1 MTFDR
6 DVCTDFARSSALEW
20 LEGNG
25 LGGWASSTVSGAHTR
40 RYHGLLVAATE
51 PPVGRKVL
59 LSRLDETV
67 EANGASVDLGANR
80 FPGAIHPRGFE
91 HLAEFRQGLFP
102 SWEYEIGESRLG
114 KTIAAVHLESDENA
128 MLVLYELEGGNAP
141 IGLTL
146 RPFFAGRDFHSL
158 SHANDSVHREGSF
171 ENGTLR
177 YQSYDGLPAVFV
189 HVPDG
194 TYSASPD
201 WWRRFE
207 YDLERERGLDFEE
220 DLFTPGA
227 ITVTLAPG
235 ARLGILI
242 STAPPEGRDAWALFD
257 AERERRE
264 KWLAPFAKAKPFTR
278 ALALA
283 ADAFLVRRGT
293 GLSTV
298 IAGYPWFSDWGRDSM
313 IALPGLCLTTQ
324 RFDEAKGILRAFA
337 GAASEG
343 MLPNRF
349 PDSADEAPE
358 YNTVDA
364 TLWFF
369 VAAWDYL
376 EATGDGAFLRD
387 ELMPVFGDVLAWHER
402 GTRHGIRV
410 GSDGLLHAG
419 ESGVQLTWMDA
430 KVGDWVVTPRTGLPV
445 EIQALWANALA
456 ISAELHDRFGRV
468 DEADKLRART
478 EQVRKTFVDRFWNEE
493 TGGLF
498 DVVGG
503 SDGDGRDGRVRPN
516 QIFALS
522 LPFPLIEG
530 DRAARLLSLVE
541 SKLLTPRGLRTL
553 SADDPRYRP
562 IYLGGPL
569 ERDGAYHQ
577 GTVWPWLLGPYIT
590 ALVRVRG
597 EVGKR
602 QGRKILEEFAP
613 HLAEAGIGTV
623 SEIFD
628 ADPPHAPR
636 GCPAQAWSVAELLR
650 AAVEI
655 AS

>member
-1 MTFDR
+1 MTFER
-6 DVCTDFARSSALEW
+6 DVCADFDRSSALEW
-20 LEGNG
+20 LEANG

-67 EANGASVDLGANR
+67 EANGETFDLGANR

-91 HLAEFRQGLFP
+91 HLARFQQELFP
-102 SWEYEIGESRLG
+102 SWEYEIGTARLG
-114 KTIAAVHLESDENA
+114 KTIAALHLESDENA
-128 MLVLYELEGGNAP
+128 TLVLYELEGGDAP
-141 IGLTL
+141 ILLTL

-158 SHANDSVHREGSF
+158 THANDAVHREGSF
-171 ENGTLR
+171 EEGTLR
-177 YQSYDGLPAVFV
+177 YQSYDDLPAVCV
-189 HVPDG
+189 HVPG
-194 TYSASPD
+194 GEYAPHPD
-201 WWRRFE
+201 WWKRFE
-207 YDLERERGLDFEE
+207 YGLERERGLDFEE

-227 ITVTLAPG
+227 ITVALAPG
-235 ARLGILI
+235 ARLGVLI
-242 STAPPEGRDAWALFD
+242 STVAPAGRNAWDLFD

-264 KWLAPFAKAKPFTR
+264 KLLAPFANSDPFTR
-278 ALALA
+278 TLALA
-283 ADAFLVRRGT
+283 ADAFLVRRGA

-337 GAASEG
+337 ENVSEG

-349 PDSADEAPE
+349 PDSGGGAPE

-369 VAAWDYL
+369 VAAWSYL
-376 EATGDGAFLRD
+376 EATGDAAFLRD
-387 ELMPVFGDVLAWHER
+387 ELMPVFADILAWHER
-402 GTRHGIRV
+402 GTRHGIRMEN
-410 GSDGLLHAG
+410 DGLLHAG
-419 ESGVQLTWMDA
+419 EPGVQLTWMDA
-430 KVGDWVVTPRTGLPV
+430 KVGDWVVTPRTGFPV

-456 ISAELHDRFGRV
+456 ITAELSERFGEQDRAV
-468 DEADKLRART
+468 ELRERA
-478 EQVRKTFVDRFWNEE
+478 EQVRTRFAERFWNEE
-493 TGGLF
+493 AGGLY
-498 DVVGG
+498 DVVNE
-503 SDGDGRDGRVRPN
+503 DGNDASVRPN

-522 LPFPLIEG
+522 LPFPLLEG
-530 DRAARLLSLVE
+530 DRAERLLSVVE

-553 SADDPRYRP
+553 AADDPRYRP
-562 IYLGGPL
+562 IYVGGPL

-577 GTVWPWLLGPYIT
+577 GTVWPWLLGPFIT

-597 EVGKR
+597 EKGKR
-602 QGRKILEEFAP
+602 QGRKILEELAP
-613 HLAEAGIGTV
+613 HLTEAGIGTV

-628 ADPPHAPR
+628 ADPPHVPR

-650 AAVEI
+650 AAVEV